1 MIRQEAALNE
11 PLLDEDEGGLDLE
24 DPFLGLVQRG
34 GARDDLWLGKAV
46 PRYTSYPPATA
57 FQENVSAEAYRS
69 MLFSLSPEEPVSL
82 YLHVPFCQALCLYC
96 GCHTTPTRQH
106 DRIALYLDY
115 LHREMEMLASTA
127 ERAWRVSHLH
137 FGGGS
142 PNIMSEKDIG
152 LMFGALVRRFDLSSC
167 QEIAMEL
174 DPRLITKAQAKTL
187 GLTGVTRVSLGVQDF
202 NPEVQAAIGR
212 EQPYE
217 LVATANDLLRE
228 QGVRNINF
236 DLMYG
241 LPLQSPASVA
251 QTARQAA
258 ALKPDRIALF
268 SYAHVP
274 QAKKHQ
280 KALEQF
286 ILPGPHAALAME
298 RAARTALVEAGYIQ
312 IGMDHFALPHDSLAK
327 AQEEGALRRNFQ
339 GYTNDPSSTLL
350 GLGASSIGK
359 LPSAYFQNTRDI
371 DAYQR
376 KIGERDFATQRGLV
390 LSGED
395 KLRAA
400 IIEKLMCE
408 LSVNIETVCREH
420 NYSLSALGAEIEAL
434 EPYEKA
440 GLIRREGNRIT
451 LTTPYRMAVRV
462 IASVFDKTQ
471 RAPDAPVSKA
481 V

>member
-1 MIRQEAALNE
+1 M
-11 PLLDEDEGGLDLE
+11 
-24 DPFLGLVQRG
+24 
-34 GARDDLWLGKAV
+34 
-46 PRYTSYPPATA
+46 
-57 FQENVSAEAYRS
+57 
-69 MLFSLSPEEPVSL
+69 
-82 YLHVPFCQALCLYC
+82 
-96 GCHTTPTRQH
+96 
-106 DRIALYLDY
+106 
-115 LHREMEMLASTA
+115 
-127 ERAWRVSHLH
+127 
-137 FGGGS
+137 
-142 PNIMSEKDIG
+142 
-152 LMFGALVRRFDLSSC
+152 
-167 QEIAMEL
+167 
-174 DPRLITKAQAKTL
+174 
-187 GLTGVTRVSLGVQDF
+187 
-202 NPEVQAAIGR
+202 
-212 EQPYE
+212 
-217 LVATANDLLRE
+217 
-228 QGVRNINF
+228 RNIKF

-408 LSVNIETVCREH
+408 LSVNIETVCR
-420 NYSLSALGAEIEAL
+420 
-434 EPYEKA
+434 
-440 GLIRREGNRIT
+440 
-451 LTTPYRMAVRV
+451 
-462 IASVFDKTQ
+462 
-471 RAPDAPVSKA
+471 
-481 V
+481 